1 MEFKDYYQIMGV
13 PRDAS
18 QEDIKRAYRKLARQ
32 YHPDV
37 SKVPKAEDKFKA
49 LGEAYEVLK
58 DPEKRAAY
66 DRIAAGHRHG
76 ERFNPPPDW
85 DSGFNFGGGGFTA
98 GDAAGFSDFFES
110 LFGRPTGRG
119 ARQSRGGWGGP
130 SMPEDRHATIHV
142 SLEDAYAGSVQTIA
156 LEAPD
161 MDPHGRVMRR
171 SRTLNVRIPKG
182 VREGQRIR
190 LAGQGGAGAR
200 GGPAADLYLEVH
212 FKPHRLFRPEGGDI
226 YLDLPVTPWEAALG
240 KKITVPTLAGKV
252 GLTLPPNSQT
262 GHKLRLKGRGLPG
275 EPPGDQYVVLRI
287 VTPEP
292 TTPEGKALYKR
303 MAELMPM
310 NPRAHMED

>member
-18 QEDIKRAYRKLARQ
+18 QEAIKRAYRKLARQ

-37 SKVPKAEDKFKA
+37 SKEAKAEDKFKE

-66 DRIAAGHRHG
+66 DRIATGHYHG
-76 ERFNPPPDW
+76 ERFSPPPDW
-85 DSGFNFGGGGFTA
+85 DSGFNFGGGFTG

-110 LFGRPTGRG
+110 LFGRSAGRGPRQGRG
-119 ARQSRGGWGGP
+119 AWGEP
-130 SMPEDRHATIHV
+130 TMPEDRRAAIHI
-142 SLEDAYAGSVQTIA
+142 SLEDAYAGGIQTIA
-156 LEAPD
+156 LEAPEL
-161 MDPHGRVMRR
+161 DPRGRVVLR
-171 SRTLNVRIPKG
+171 SRTLKVRIPRG

-190 LAGQGGAGAR
+190 LAGQGGAGPR
-200 GGPAADLYLEVH
+200 GGAAADLYLEVH

-240 KKITVPTLAGKV
+240 KKVTVPTLAGKV
-252 GLTLPPNSQT
+252 GLMLPPNSQT

-292 TTPEGKALYKR
+292 TTPEAKALYKR

>member
-1 MEFKDYYQIMGV
+1 MEFRDYYQIMGV

-37 SKVPKAEDKFKA
+37 SKESKAEDKFKE

-66 DRIAAGHRHG
+66 DRIGTGRHHG
-76 ERFNPPPDW
+76 ERFSPPPDW
-85 DSGFNFGGGGFTA
+85 DVGFDFGGGGFTG

-110 LFGRPTGRG
+110 LFGRSAGRG
-119 ARQSRGGWGGP
+119 SRQARGAWGGP
-130 SMPEDRHATIHV
+130 LTPEDRHAVVHV
-142 SLEDAYAGSVQTIA
+142 GLEDAYAGGVQTIA
-156 LEAPD
+156 LEVPEL
-161 MDPHGRVMRR
+161 DPRGRVTLR

-182 VREGQRIR
+182 VRKGQRIR
-190 LAGQGGAGAR
+190 LAGQGGTGTR
-200 GGPAADLYLEVH
+200 GGAAADLYLEVH

-226 YLDLPVTPWEAALG
+226 YLDLPVAPWEAALG
-240 KKITVPTLAGKV
+240 KKVTVPTLAGKV

-275 EPPGDQYVVLRI
+275 EPPGDQYVVLRL
-287 VTPEP
+287 VTPEA
-292 TTPEGKALYKR
+292 TSPEARALYQR

>member
-18 QEDIKRAYRKLARQ
+18 QEAIKRAYRKLARQ

-37 SKVPKAEDKFKA
+37 SKEAKAEDKFKE

-66 DRIAAGHRHG
+66 DRIATGHYHG
-76 ERFNPPPDW
+76 ERFSPPPDW
-85 DSGFNFGGGGFTA
+85 DFGFNFGGGGFTG

-110 LFGRPTGRG
+110 LFGRSAGRG
-119 ARQSRGGWGGP
+119 TRQGRGGWGG
-130 SMPEDRHATIHV
+130 STMPEDRRAAIHI
-142 SLEDAYAGSVQTIA
+142 SLEDAYAGGVQAIA
-156 LEAPD
+156 LETPEL
-161 MDPHGRVMRR
+161 DPRGRVTLR

-190 LAGQGGAGAR
+190 LAGQGGAGLR
-200 GGPAADLYLEVH
+200 GGAAADLYLEVH

-226 YLDLPVTPWEAALG
+226 YLDLPVAPWEAALG
-240 KKITVPTLAGKV
+240 KKVTVPTLAGKV

-292 TTPEGKALYKR
+292 TTPEAKALYKR

>member
-18 QEDIKRAYRKLARQ
+18 QEAIKRAYRKLARQ

-37 SKVPKAEDKFKA
+37 SKEAKAEDKFKE

-66 DRIAAGHRHG
+66 NRIATGHHHG
-76 ERFNPPPDW
+76 ERFSPPPDW
-85 DSGFNFGGGGFTA
+85 DFGFDFGGGGFTG

-110 LFGRPTGRG
+110 LFGRSAGRG
-119 ARQSRGGWGGP
+119 AREGRGGWGGP
-130 SMPEDRHATIHV
+130 TMPEDRRAAIHI
-142 SLEDAYAGSVQTIA
+142 SLEDAYAGGIQTIA
-156 LEAPD
+156 LETPEL
-161 MDPHGRVMRR
+161 DPHGRVALR
-171 SRTLNVRIPKG
+171 SRTLKVRIPRG

-190 LAGQGGAGAR
+190 LAGQGGAGPR
-200 GGPAADLYLEVH
+200 GGGAADLYLEVH

-226 YLDLPVTPWEAALG
+226 YLDLPVAPWEAALG
-240 KKITVPTLAGKV
+240 KKVTVPTLAGKV

-275 EPPGDQYVVLRI
+275 EPPGDQYAVLRI
-287 VTPEP
+287 VTPAP
-292 TTPEGKALYKR
+292 TTPEAEALYKR